1 MSRNKILNDIIA
13 KSADSNKQTAK
24 QKKIVETAINL
35 FAEKGYSNTST
46 AEIAKLAEVSEGT
59 IFKHYGTKEN
69 LLLSVLV
76 PFIKESFPTMAVELF
91 NEILTERTITFEDF
105 LRAFLKNRISFVS
118 ENREIFQV
126 FVKEIIYKEDLKNEI
141 LPLFYESGVMHL
153 NKVIGI
159 FKERGELKD
168 ISSERIVK
176 ILLTVM
182 GGFIVSNFVL
192 LNKQYIND
200 SEIEDIIN
208 LTINGISNK

>member
-1 MSRNKILNDIIA
+1 MSRNKLLNDIIA

-69 LLLSVLV
+69 LLLSVIV
-76 PFIKESFPTMAVELF
+76 PFIKESFPSMAVEVF
-91 NEILTERTITFEDF
+91 NETLNESTATFEDF
-105 LRAFLKNRISFVS
+105 LRSFLKNRILFVS

-126 FVKEIIYKEDLKNEI
+126 LIKEIIYKEDLKNEI
-141 LPLFYESGVMHL
+141 LPLFYKSGVLRL

-159 FKERGELKD
+159 FKEKGELKD
-168 ISSERIVK
+168 IPNEKIVK
-176 ILLTVM
+176 MLLIVI
-182 GGFIVSNFVL
+182 GGFIISNFVF
-192 LNKQYIND
+192 LNKQCID
-200 SEIEDIIN
+200 DCEIEDIIN
-208 LTINGISNK
+208 LTVSGILK